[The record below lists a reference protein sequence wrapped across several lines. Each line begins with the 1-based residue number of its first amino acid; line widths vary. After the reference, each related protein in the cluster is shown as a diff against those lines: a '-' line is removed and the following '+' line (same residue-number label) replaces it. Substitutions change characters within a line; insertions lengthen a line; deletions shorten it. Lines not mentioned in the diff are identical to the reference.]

1 MAEPTIAVLD
11 VDGTL
16 IDSNYQH
23 ALAWYRALRA
33 VGETYPVWRLHRLIG
48 MGGDQLVSALGG
60 DDLER
65 RVGDEARERQGEEVD
80 RLLEEMAP
88 LPGARDLLVAIK
100 DRGHRLV
107 LASSGQQR
115 HVDASLDKLDARELA
130 DEWTSSSDVENSKPA
145 PDLLQV
151 ALTKLGAPQ
160 DASSVMVGDSTWD
173 VEAAKKAGMPAL
185 VVRSGGFGDDELR
198 AAGAVA
204 LFDTPGDLAA
214 ALDDTALA

>member
-204 LFDTPGDLAA
+204 IFDTPGDLAA
-214 ALDDTALA
+214 ALDDTPLA